1 MHNNTGDLMCS
12 LPARPRPSMGAVG
25 ASTTISALVFLQ
37 MLGHPPAVAEA
48 GTRGSLRW
56 RGSRHFGLTIGVEG
70 IVEGCDKGQLLL
82 VIRGAELESSNQGIQ
97 PRCFVAPGAAWGH
110 ICIPDDPAHFH

>member
-1 MHNNTGDLMCS
+1 MHNNTGDLVCS

-37 MLGHPPAVAEA
+37 MLGHLPAVAEA
-48 GTRGSLRW
+48 GTRGALRW

-70 IVEGCDKGQLLL
+70 VVERRSQCQLLL
-82 VIRGAELESSNQGIQ
+82 VIGGAELESPNQGIQ
-97 PRCFVAPGAAWGH
+97 PGGFFATGAAWCH
-110 ICIPDDPAHFH
+110 IRISDDLAHL